1 MPSIIFV
8 ALLTLAVLTGCDRP
22 TTSPP
27 AAQKNRQVVV
37 YCSADAPVARP
48 IFEAFEKKTG
58 IKVQAV
64 FDTEATKTTGLVNR
78 LLSEH
83 EQGSKG
89 GGGGCDVWW
98 SSEPFG
104 SIRLAKAGVL
114 EKITMPRAE
123 QAWADSGG
131 WPRELRAA
139 DGTWYGFARR
149 LRVIIY
155 NTKHVKADELP
166 RHLRDLSNPAWKGRV
181 GMARPQFGTTRG
193 HMAAIHS
200 LDDGRSLRTWLTA
213 MVGNDLRL
221 YDGNASVARAVGSGE
236 MWLALTDSDDAII
249 GRGNGWPVDYVTVSD
264 VCMEPWSI
272 RDAAAGVGGA
282 GGRAPYPETPLQPP
296 SSVGLV
302 KGVANL
308 AEANELIEFL
318 LSDEAAE
325 LLSMSEFHA
334 LPTRPA
340 TSSERLSAAWTP
352 SSRQRLPGLPHAVP
366 ISEMSF
372 ERVAE
377 HVEPAMKVCEELLK
391 GR

>member
-1 MPSIIFV
+1 MKTILLIV
-8 ALLTLAVLTGCDRP
+8 LTALTLMSACDRREASSAGSAKP
-22 TTSPP
+22 
-27 AAQKNRQVVV
+27 RQVVV

-83 EQGSKG
+83 EQGPRT
-89 GGGGCDVWW
+89 GGCDVWW

-114 EKITMPRAE
+114 ERITMPRAE
-123 QAWADSGG
+123 QGWAEAGG
-131 WPRELRAA
+131 WPRELRAS

-155 NTKHVKADELP
+155 NTRYIQPDEVP
-166 RHLRDLSNPAWKGRV
+166 VHLRDLTRPAWRGRV

-200 LDDGRSLRTWLTA
+200 LDDGRSLRAWLAA
-213 MVGNDLRL
+213 MAGNDLRL

-236 MWLALTDSDDAII
+236 VWLGLTDSDDAII
-249 GRGNGWPVDYVTVSD
+249 AHGNGWPVDYVTVSD
-264 VCMEPWSI
+264 VCIEPWSI
-272 RDAAAGVGGA
+272 RDAAAWSA
-282 GGRAPYPETPLQPP
+282 GGRAPYPESPLQPP
-296 SSVGLV
+296 STVGLV
-302 KGVANL
+302 KGGANV
-308 AEANELIEFL
+308 AEARELIEFL
-318 LSDEAAE
+318 LSDEAAD

-334 LPTRPA
+334 LPTRPVGNA
-340 TSSERLSAAWTP
+340 ERLAAAWTATA
-352 SSRQRLPGLPHAVP
+352 RARLPGLPHAVP

-377 HVEPAMKVCEELLK
+377 HVEPAMKVCDEVLK